1 MTDPGTET
9 AIVRRNRENARRST
23 GPRTGD
29 GKARSAGN
37 ARTHGAT
44 ARPDPRKVAHLLR
57 IILDEP
63 GLTIEALDCRNDHLR
78 RAVVLAEAEVRL
90 AHAEQVLDELLLRGL
105 PDEPAIARGAGAD
118 ANSRPMDQAPPAGR
132 AGASGGVSA
141 GGETGGDALADFVRP
156 GVREERVRLAR
167 RYVSEARTSRNK
179 AFAAWIETLK
189 YAERRRPR
197 RGRR

>member
-9 AIVRRNRENARRST
+9 AIIRRNRENARRST

-29 GKARSAGN
+29 GKAKSAGN

-63 GLTIEALDCRNDHLR
+63 GLTFEALDRRNDHLR

-90 AHAEQVLDELLLRGL
+90 AHAEQVLDEFLLRGL
-105 PDEPAIARGAGAD
+105 PDEPAIARGAI
-118 ANSRPMDQAPPAGR
+118 
-132 AGASGGVSA
+132 
-141 GGETGGDALADFVRP
+141 
-156 GVREERVRLAR
+156 RL
-167 RYVSEARTSRNK
+167 
-179 AFAAWIETLK
+179 
-189 YAERRRPR
+189 
-197 RGRR
+197 